1 MKKIPHCTRCG
12 QDGHYAISC
21 RNKPIKPIKPIKRT
35 PIKKTT
41 KPKKKKKS
49 ERAIAKDKA
58 WDSFSI
64 YIRTRDCLR
73 FTGDPTQGKCIT
85 CNKPFDFKHLQAGHF
100 INGRGNAV
108 LFDERLVY
116 SQCLTSES
124 NIRLFNGKNKSIAK
138 LKVGDELWSF
148 DEDVYSLEKSFVE
161 KIESFIP
168 EKLYMVEMENGNV
181 FYATGDHMVVANNEW
196 VSIRDILHDVLA
208 YDILEI

>member
-1 MKKIPHCTRCG
+1 MKKKVVCTICG
-12 QDGHYAISC
+12 GNHYQTFC
-21 RNKPIKPIKPIKRT
+21 PKKQNKPIKRT
-35 PIKKTT
+35 AIKKTT

-58 WDSFSI
+58 WGSFSI

-116 SQCLTSES
+116 SQCYFCNCKPPFGL
-124 NIRLFNGKNKSIAK
+124 
-138 LKVGDELWSF
+138 
-148 DEDVYSLEKSFVE
+148 
-161 KIESFIP
+161 
-168 EKLYMVEMENGNV
+168 NGNLINYTLFMLSEGYTQDEIADFQRLKGTTKV
-181 FYATGDHMVVANNEW
+181 YKEYHFRELKELYDNKTK
-196 VSIRDILHDVLA
+196 VLIEEYKDKIA
-208 YDILEI
+208 EL